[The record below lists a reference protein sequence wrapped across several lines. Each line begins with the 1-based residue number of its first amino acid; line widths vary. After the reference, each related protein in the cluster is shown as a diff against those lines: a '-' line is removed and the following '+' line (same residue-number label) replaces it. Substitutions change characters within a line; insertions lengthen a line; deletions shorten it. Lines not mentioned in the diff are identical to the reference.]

1 MWANIN
7 WTDLLVLTMTYI
19 SNSSFKKSIKLNW
32 KYSQIYSIYASVF
45 LLNFIHIMNSRII
58 GASEIAKLSFIEKVN
73 LSWIDA
79 LNQEMIFLQKEQTMK
94 NIWKNY
100 ESNLNNSRFTKDN
113 AKTSLKPKFNCYNKL
128 KK

>member
-1 MWANIN
+1 
-7 WTDLLVLTMTYI
+7 
-19 SNSSFKKSIKLNW
+19 
-32 KYSQIYSIYASVF
+32 
-45 LLNFIHIMNSRII
+45 MNSRII